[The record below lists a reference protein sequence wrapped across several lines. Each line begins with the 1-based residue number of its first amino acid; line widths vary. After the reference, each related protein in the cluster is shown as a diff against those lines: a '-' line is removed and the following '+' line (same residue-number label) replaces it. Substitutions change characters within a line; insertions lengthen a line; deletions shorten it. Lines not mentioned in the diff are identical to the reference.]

1 MTTQRQ
7 LGKSCLFRFENTT
20 YSIPSTL
27 ITKTGNLGSLF
38 KHKDEYKMKEVDE
51 STGRVFVDYIML
63 QTYEVDYETAEQD
76 QDMALREYKIALTL
90 CAIGCRYEISG
101 LGFLAKEHAV
111 KLAEL
116 IINPA
121 SVLVATVDAPL
132 ALKHIPGIIHLIDEY
147 TVIVLQMATRRLA
160 TDFLLRID
168 PPDTMGWLWL
178 MLQVM
183 QKAEGPAL
191 KRGWDMVAQ
200 TLPTRVPGLIE
211 YMQLREEYLQERE
224 QTYLGDDAPLEDDVE
239 DDDEV
244 HFQPLF
250 NHFIPNAKIKCGKVM
265 RAMVGSINS
274 SQKFA
279 TRNKEKPAKRSRY
292 IFIIRFIS
300 PDHSEDDRG
309 TQASSNHG
317 AQHLSSVD
325 STYSWNCFRPSSQLG
340 VRQGI

>member
-7 LGKSCLFRFENTT
+7 LGKSCQFRFEDTT
-20 YSIPSTL
+20 FGIPSTL
-27 ITKTGNLGSLF
+27 IIKTGKLGLLF
-38 KHKDEYKMKEVDE
+38 KHKDEYKMKDVDE
-51 STGRVFVDYIML
+51 STGRVFVEYIMS
-63 QTYEVDYETAEQD
+63 QTYEVDYETAGQD
-76 QDMALREYKIALTL
+76 QDMALREYKMALTL
-90 CAIGCRYEISG
+90 CAIGCRYDIIDLG
-101 LGFLAKEHAV
+101 LLAKEHAI

-121 SVLVATVDAPL
+121 SVLVAIVDAPL

-147 TVIVLQMATRRLA
+147 TEIVLQTATRRLA
-160 TDFLLRID
+160 TEFLLSMD
-168 PPDTMGWLWL
+168 PPDTLGWLWL

-191 KRGWDMVAQ
+191 ERGWDMVAQ

-211 YMQLREEYLQERE
+211 YMQIRQEYLQERE
-224 QTYLGDDAPLEDDVE
+224 QINLGDDAPLEDDVE
-239 DDDEV
+239 DDVEDGVGDDDEV
-244 HFQPLF
+244 HFQPPF
-250 NHFIPNAKIKCGKVM
+250 NHFIPSAKIKCGKVM

-279 TRNKEKPAKRSRY
+279 TRNKEKPAKRGRY
-292 IFIIRFIS
+292 IFIIRSIS

-317 AQHLSSVD
+317 AQHLSSGD
-325 STYSWNCFRPSSQLG
+325 TGTASIPSHIG
-340 VRQGI
+340 E

>member
-121 SVLVATVDAPL
+121 SVLVATVDASL

-224 QTYLGDDAPLEDDVE
+224 QTYLGDDAPLEDDVG

-250 NHFIPNAKIKCGKVM
+250 NHFIPSAKIKCGKVI

-279 TRNKEKPAKRSRY
+279 TRNKEKPAKRGRY
-292 IFIIRFIS
+292 IFIIRSIS
-300 PDHSEDDRG
+300 PDHFEEERITSDSL
-309 TQASSNHG
+309 QA
-317 AQHLSSVD
+317 
-325 STYSWNCFRPSSQLG
+325 
-340 VRQGI
+340 

>member
-1 MTTQRQ
+1 MANQRQ

-38 KHKDEYKMKEVDE
+38 KHKDEYKMKDVDE

-121 SVLVATVDAPL
+121 SVLVAIVDAPL

-147 TVIVLQMATRRLA
+147 TAIVLQRATRRVA
-160 TDFLLRID
+160 TDFLLRMD

-191 KRGWDMVAQ
+191 ERGWDMVAQ

-224 QTYLGDDAPLEDDVE
+224 QTYLGDDAPLEDDVG

-250 NHFIPNAKIKCGKVM
+250 NHFIPSAKIKCGKVM

-279 TRNKEKPAKRSRY
+279 TRNKERPAKRSRC

-309 TQASSNHG
+309 IQASSKHG
-317 AQHLSSVD
+317 VQHLSSGD
-325 STYSWNCFRPSSQLG
+325 STYSWNCFRPSSHLG
-340 VRQGI
+340 VRQGM